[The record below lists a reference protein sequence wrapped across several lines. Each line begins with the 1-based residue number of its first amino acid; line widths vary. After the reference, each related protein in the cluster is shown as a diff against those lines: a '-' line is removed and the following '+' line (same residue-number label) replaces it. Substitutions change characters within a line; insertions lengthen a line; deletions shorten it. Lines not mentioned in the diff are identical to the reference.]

1 MNYSRQR
8 EALKKVLRGT
18 RSHPTAE
25 WLYEEIC
32 REYPNISRGTVYRNL
47 AQLSDAGEILRLSIG
62 DASEHYDGITRPHD
76 HFVCTK
82 CGAVI
87 DVTAPVPDT
96 VNSCV
101 EESIG
106 ARIDKKSLI
115 FYGLCKECLE
125 AENRSV

>member
-8 EALKKVLRGT
+8 EALKKILRST

-32 REYPNISRGTVYRNL
+32 REYPNTSKGTVYRNL
-47 AQLSDAGEILRLSIG
+47 AQLSSSGEILRLSIG
-62 DASEHYDGITRPHD
+62 DFSEHYDGFTEPHD

-96 VNSCV
+96 LNYYVQ
-101 EESIG
+101 ESIG
-106 ARIDKKSLI
+106 ARVDRKALF
-115 FYGLCKECLE
+115 FYGLCKKCLDT
-125 AENRSV
+125 ENQSV